1 MFEIDLFQTFYSF
14 NKLLLQIKKSL
25 KMLSIVNKYDKLLS
39 KTIEIPKNMAYK
51 NAWYKGFSDI

>member
-39 KTIEIPKNMAYK
+39 KTIEIPKNMAHK
-51 NAWYKGFSDI
+51 NA